1 MLRRFDLQGFRN
13 YSGESFHPH
22 PGLNLIVGDNGSG
35 KTSLLEAI
43 HVLATG
49 RSFRNTRGSGLIREG
64 AGETVLFAEVAGE
77 EDRTHR
83 IGMRRKASGI
93 QALRLDGE
101 NASSMGEVARVFPV
115 QVFHPGT
122 VDLVDGSPGTRRR
135 YLDWGLFHVEPSFA
149 GLHRQFRQALDQRN
163 RLLKKDRPDP
173 RELGV
178 WDGQIVTA
186 SDRIDQLRRDWL
198 ARLTPVVNRL
208 LGELAPLPSVSLTL
222 DSGWPENRSLARL
235 FEEERNRD
243 IARGF
248 TGRGAHR
255 ADLRLTTDA
264 GPVRDV
270 FSRGQTKSLAYV
282 LVLAQLELL
291 VSEAGRSCLVL
302 VDDLGSELDAE
313 HRRAVLRMIE
323 RLGQQT
329 IFTALAADND
339 LLAPL
344 EQEIRVFHV
353 EHGTLKTG

>member
-1 MLRRFDLQGFRN
+1 MLHRFDLQGFRN
-13 YSGESFHPH
+13 YGAESFYPQA
-22 PGLNLIVGDNGSG
+22 GLNLVVGPNGSG

-49 RSFRNTRGSGLIREG
+49 RSFRQTRGSGLIAEG
-64 AGETVLFAEVAGE
+64 SSEAVLFAEVGGS
-77 EDRTHR
+77 DRRHR
-83 IGMRRKASGI
+83 IGMRRRGSGI
-93 QALRLDGE
+93 RSLRLDGE
-101 NASSMGEVARVFPV
+101 NAGSMGEVARVFPV

-122 VDLVDGSPGTRRR
+122 ADLVVGGPGVRRR

-149 GLHRQFRQALDQRN
+149 ATHREFRQALDQRN
-163 RLLKKDRPDP
+163 RLLKKGRLDA

-178 WDGQIVTA
+178 WDGQIVAA

-198 ARLTPVVNRL
+198 ARLSPVVNRL
-208 LGELAPLPSVSLTL
+208 LAELAPLPSVALKL
-222 DSGWPENRSLARL
+222 DSGWPEDRSLARL
-235 FEEERNRD
+235 FQEERDRD

-264 GPVRDV
+264 GSVRDV

-291 VSEAGRSCLVL
+291 VAEVGRSCLVL
-302 VDDLGSELDAE
+302 VDDLGSELDAD
-313 HRRAVLRMIE
+313 HRNGVLQMIQ

-329 IFTALAADND
+329 IFTALAADED

-344 EQEIRVFHV
+344 DRDIRMFHV
-353 EHGTLKTG
+353 EHGKLKTG

>member
-1 MLRRFDLQGFRN
+1 MLSRFDLQGFRN
-13 YSGESFHPH
+13 YSGESFYPSA
-22 PGLNLIVGDNGSG
+22 GLNLIVGDNGSG

-64 AGETVLFAEVAGE
+64 VSETVLFGEVEGG
-77 EDRTHR
+77 DRVHR

-93 QALRLDGE
+93 QALRLDGR
-101 NASSMGEVARVFPV
+101 NAGSMGEVARVFPV

-178 WDGQIVTA
+178 WDGQIVAA

-198 ARLTPVVNRL
+198 ERLTPVVNRL
-208 LGELAPLPSVSLTL
+208 LEELAPLPPVSLTL
-222 DSGWPENRSLARL
+222 ESGWPENRSLARL
-235 FEEERNRD
+235 FEEERDRD

-255 ADLRLTTDA
+255 ADSRLATDA

-313 HRRAVLRMIE
+313 HRRGVLRMIE

-329 IFTALAADND
+329 IFTALAADDD